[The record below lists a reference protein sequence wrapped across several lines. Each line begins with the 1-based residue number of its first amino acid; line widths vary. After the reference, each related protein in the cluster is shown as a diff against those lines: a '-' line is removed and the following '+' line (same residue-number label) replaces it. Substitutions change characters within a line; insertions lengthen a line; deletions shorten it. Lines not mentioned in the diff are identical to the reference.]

1 MKKITDNEFEIE
13 VLNSPKVVLVDAYAT
28 WCGPCKMLTPVLE
41 ELQEMTQEWLDIVKI
56 DVDESDEIVETLKI
70 TGVPALFIYKNGKLL
85 DSTLGYKNLE
95 ELKSFVEQYK

>member
-13 VLNSPKVVLVDAYAT
+13 VLKSSKVVLVDAYAT

-56 DVDESDEIVETLKI
+56 DVDESDKIVETLKI
-70 TGVPALFIYKNGKLL
+70 TGIPALFIYKNGKLL
-85 DSTLGYKNLE
+85 DSALGYKNLE

>member
-13 VLNSPKVVLVDAYAT
+13 VLNNSKVVLVDAYAT

-41 ELQEMTQEWLDIVKI
+41 ELQDMTQEWLDIIKI
-56 DVDESDEIVETLKI
+56 DVDESDKIVETLKI
-70 TGVPALFIYKNGKLL
+70 TGIPALFIYKNGKLL
-85 DSTLGYKNLE
+85 DSALGYKNLE

>member
-13 VLNSPKVVLVDAYAT
+13 VLNNSKVVLVDAYAT

-41 ELQEMTQEWLDIVKI
+41 ELQEITQEWLDIIKI

-70 TGVPALFIYKNGKLL
+70 IGVPALFIYKNGKLL